1 MWHIVRGSSD
11 LSLVIAPEETVHRM
25 STSPVMISDVGYN
38 RIHSQKVRLLLED
51 FLYLYLCIITVKD
64 LSDITASYISAYS

>member
-11 LSLVIAPEETVHRM
+11 LSLVIAPDETIHRM

-38 RIHSQKVRLLLED
+38 SIKSKKVRPLLDEELLE
-51 FLYLYLCIITVKD
+51 F
-64 LSDITASYISAYS
+64 ISMHN

>member
-1 MWHIVRGSSD
+1 MWHIVRETSD

-38 RIHSQKVRLLLED
+38 GIKFKKVRIFLGENL
-51 FLYLYLCIITVKD
+51 FGLYLRIKKHV
-64 LSDITASYISAYS
+64 